1 MTYLLRQVS
10 AIPGVVVGKSSGADS
25 DGTSGGGGGDNGGGS
40 AEES

>member
-10 AIPGVVVGKSSGADS
+10 AIPGVVVGKSSGGDS
-25 DGTSGGGGGDNGGGS
+25 DGGGGDNGGGS

>member
-10 AIPGVVVGKSSGADS
+10 AIPGVVVGKSSGGDS
-25 DGTSGGGGGDNGGGS
+25 DGTSGGGDNGGGS